1 MYLTE
6 DYNSPQSVYWALKSF
21 IVVSVAEKDTFWTEP
36 EAPYPCIGVHD
47 ASILAPSPQQILCN
61 HPDGS
66 HHFMLSFS
74 QFIGLPFKGGLAKYC
89 KFAYSSSFG
98 FSVPNGPNSL
108 GQLAPDSALVFS
120 RDGGETWAVKY
131 KSSNARY
138 GKLSVFGTDHLIGS
152 VSWYPWAD
160 HSVLVRTTMIPPTS
174 RWPDWHVRIHRIKA
188 GNSTSRLFLA
198 EGGFSI
204 NGRQHSNH
212 QELPELAPESLRAPT
227 YVGTAEGVIKTNR
240 SVLIVSDKGAS
251 GISTETLSVTVG
263 KTSAVAFKPEPNT
276 NIMEPRTLIPLL
288 EHDIVHGLV
297 EGQDIVII
305 AKVFAIS
312 VRGNCGISKEKL
324 DLTRRWLDEPSI
336 KLGDGD
342 SKTQDQLYVPLHL
355 VT

>member
-6 DYNSPQSVYWALKSF
+6 DYNSPQSVYWALKAL
-21 IVVSVAEKDTFWTEP
+21 IVVSLAENNVFWTEP
-36 EAPYPCIGVHD
+36 EAPYPCISVHN

-61 HPDGS
+61 HPDGN

-74 QFIGLPFKGGLAKYC
+74 QFIGLPFKGALAKYC
-89 KFAYSSSFG
+89 KLAYSSSFG

-108 GQLAPDSALVFS
+108 GQLAPDSTLVFS

-131 KSSNARY
+131 KSSNAEF

-174 RWPDWHVRIHRIKA
+174 RWPDWHVRIHQIKA
-188 GNSTSRLFLA
+188 ARSTSRLFLA
-198 EGGFSI
+198 EGGFSV
-204 NGRQHSNH
+204 NGRQQSNH
-212 QELPELAPESLRAPT
+212 QELPELAPESLRT
-227 YVGTAEGVIKTNR
+227 HISVGNAEGVVTTNR
-240 SVLIVSDKGAS
+240 SVLIISENGAS

-288 EHDIVHGLV
+288 EHDIAHGLA
-297 EGQDIVII
+297 EGQEIVVV

-312 VRGNCGISKEKL
+312 TRANGGLDKEKL
-324 DLTRRWLDEPSI
+324 DWPQRWLDEPSI
-336 KLGDGD
+336 KLGEGD
-342 SKTQDQLYVPLHL
+342 STAQDKLYIPLHL